1 MMDLTH
7 KMKDVV
13 AATVAGSD
21 WAPPEGAI
29 PTECVVIMG
38 WYYADGTY
46 GSSHLTCGP
55 PWSGHGLATR
65 CVQHMESL
73 MLDDIEGD

>member
-1 MMDLTH
+1 MDVEH
-7 KMKDVV
+7 RVKDAV
-13 AATVAGSD
+13 ARAVIGSD

-29 PTECVVIMG
+29 LTECVVIMG
-38 WYYADGTY
+38 WYYSDGTY

-65 CVQHMESL
+65 CVQRMEAQL
-73 MLDDIEGD
+73 LTEFDG